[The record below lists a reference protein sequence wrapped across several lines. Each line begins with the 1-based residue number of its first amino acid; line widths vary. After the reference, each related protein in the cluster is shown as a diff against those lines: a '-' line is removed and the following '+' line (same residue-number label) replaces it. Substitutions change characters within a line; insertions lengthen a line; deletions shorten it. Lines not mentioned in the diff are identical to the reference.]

1 MCRPVSVRALPAQ
14 SAVGTVAIII
24 LAPLLDETPGFCQG
38 NENILVQAFIAEP
51 SVETFHKTVICGVSG
66 PTMRQANA
74 MFLRP
79 FIQGVAC
86 KLRAIVRKKPAWQ
99 ASLQPKALQH
109 LNHPLAGKR
118 YIHSQ
123 GWS

>member
-1 MCRPVSVRALPAQ
+1 MPGKLRGFATQVRC
-14 SAVGTVAIII
+14 GTVAIII

-79 FIQGVAC
+79 FIQGMPC

-99 ASLQPKALQH
+99 ASLQPKAFQH
-109 LNHPLAGKR
+109 LHHPLARKR
-118 YIHSQ
+118 YIHFQ

>member
-1 MCRPVSVRALPAQ
+1 MDCPESFGALPPKC
-14 SAVGTVAIII
+14 AVGTVAIII

-51 SVETFHKTVICGVSG
+51 SVETFHETVIGRFPR

-79 FIQGVAC
+79 CIQGMAC
-86 KLRAIVRKKPAWQ
+86 ELRPIVRKESAWQ

-118 YIHSQ
+118 YIHFQ

>member
-1 MCRPVSVRALPAQ
+1 MGRPSKPPALPPKNTVG
-14 SAVGTVAIII
+14 AVAVII
-24 LAPLLDETPGFCQG
+24 LPPLLDMMPPFRQG
-38 NENILVQAFIAEP
+38 NENILIQTLIAQP

-79 FIQGVAC
+79 FIQGVPC

-99 ASLQPKALQH
+99 VSLQPKALQH
-109 LNHPLAGKR
+109 LDHPLAGKR
-118 YIHSQ
+118 YIHFQ

>member
-1 MCRPVSVRALPAQ
+1 MGHPVSFGALPAK
-14 SAVGTVAIII
+14 SAVRAVAVII
-24 LAPLLDETPGFCQG
+24 LPPLLYETPGFCQG

-51 SVETFHKTVICGVSG
+51 SVETFHETVICGFPW
-66 PTMRQANA
+66 PTMREANA

-79 FIQGVAC
+79 FIQGVPC

-99 ASLQPKALQH
+99 ASLQPKAFQH
-109 LNHPLAGKR
+109 LHHPLTGKR
-118 YIHSQ
+118 YVHFQ